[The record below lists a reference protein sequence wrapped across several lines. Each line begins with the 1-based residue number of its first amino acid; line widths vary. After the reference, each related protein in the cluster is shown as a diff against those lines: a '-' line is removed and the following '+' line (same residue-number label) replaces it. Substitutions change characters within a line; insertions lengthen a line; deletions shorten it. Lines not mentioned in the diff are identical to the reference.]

1 MGLRKNQ
8 SQFSWDSMDGFLARE
23 NQIKTHSKV
32 FSHVSASVLAVLF
45 VLLAVQLRMDGLK
58 GILFD
63 ALMRTQWW
71 SHPNPAIVLIA
82 YDDDSSARH
91 SGSSKIPVEDI
102 EQIFDVLK
110 ADGPKAVAV
119 LESLNSKVYSDAE
132 IHKLALTLTKVPHT
146 YIGFIDDDSLG
157 KTPPAPFADV
167 VPYLPG
173 FITRDTLSYGADGVT
188 RRVLTSIDG
197 RPTVYSTI
205 ARYARGMRDKETFS
219 QSHRYRD
226 DMNSYQTYINWQGP
240 PGTYVP
246 ISSRLVVNRQVPP
259 GTFKNKIVLLAS
271 AVSSK
276 HREDFAFTPYTRELF
291 MASRLETAAQ
301 SLGTLLNNNSLLK
314 LPRLFNIL
322 LCLVVGLF
330 TVNLVSYLSPGR
342 GILLVCGLAVFLVI
356 IGWIALFWFQCW
368 IDLAHPLVVVSVGY
382 YLVIPYRLVDEYRKR
397 WHYQEKSELMAQ
409 LEQLKSNFLSLI
421 SHDLKTPIARIQG
434 NAELVLNECG
444 CPLSEKQ
451 QRGIAAIVHTTEDLS
466 QYVETILDLTRIESA
481 RIPLQKA
488 TKDINTT
495 ILEVVESKRFLAL
508 EKNIT
513 LATELE
519 PIFSFKF
526 DVKLIRRVLSNLLE
540 NAIKYSPPNSSIT
553 LLSKEEGDWIKVS
566 VADQGIG
573 IPLTEQNKVFS
584 KFYRCDNETTQTV
597 KGTGLGLYLV
607 KYFVELHKGFVE
619 LKSEL
624 GKGSVFTV
632 SLPV

>member
-1 MGLRKNQ
+1 MGLRKKS
-8 SQFSWDSMDGFLARE
+8 SQFSWDSMDSFLQRE
-23 NQIKTHSKV
+23 NQIKTQSKV
-32 FSHVSASVLAVLF
+32 FSHLSASVLSILF
-45 VLLAVQLRMDGLK
+45 VLLAVQLRLDGLR

-71 SHPNPAIVLIA
+71 SRADPRIEIIA

-91 SGSSKIPVEDI
+91 SGSSKIPVEDF

-110 ADGPKAVAV
+110 ADSPKAVAV
-119 LESLNSKVYSDAE
+119 LESLNSKVYTDAE
-132 IHKLALTLTKVPHT
+132 IQKLALTLTKVPHT
-146 YIGFIDDDSLG
+146 YIGYIDDDSLG

-173 FITRDTLSYGADGVT
+173 FIARDSLSYGADGVT
-188 RRVLTSIDG
+188 RRVMLSIDG
-197 RPTVYSTI
+197 HPTVYSTI
-205 ARYARGMRDKETFS
+205 ARLIRRMSDKDTFS
-219 QSHRYRD
+219 RSHRYRD
-226 DMNSYQTYINWQGP
+226 DMNTYQTYINWQGP
-240 PGTYVP
+240 PGTYDP
-246 ISSRLVVNRQVPP
+246 ISSRLVVNHQIPP
-259 GTFKNKIVLLAS
+259 GTFKDKIVLVGS
-271 AVSSK
+271 EVSSK
-276 HREDFAFTPYTRELF
+276 HKDDFALTPYSREPF
-291 MASRLETAAQ
+291 RNSRLETAAQ
-301 SLGTLLNNNSLLK
+301 SLGTLLADNSLL
-314 LPRLFNIL
+314 RLSRGFNIL

-330 TVNLVSYLSPGR
+330 TVNLVAYLSPGR
-342 GILLVCGLAVFLVI
+342 GILLVFGLAVSLIFV
-356 IGWIALFWFQCW
+356 GWIALFCFNCW

-434 NAELVLNECG
+434 NAELVLNESG

-488 TKDINTT
+488 TKDINAT
-495 ILEVVESKRFLAL
+495 ILEVVESKRFLAQ
-508 EKNIT
+508 EKSIV

-540 NAIKYSPPNSSIT
+540 NAIKYSPQNSSIT

-573 IPLTEQNKVFS
+573 IPISEQTKVFT
-584 KFYRCDNETTQTV
+584 KFYRCENEVTQTV

-607 KYFVELHKGFVE
+607 KYFVELHKGFVD